1 MNGHTE
7 YTYDIFISYNHAD
20 QNWVRSELLPKLEA
34 TGLKVCIDYRD
45 FEIGA
50 PSLVNMEQA
59 VEKSRHTLAVLT
71 PNWIA
76 SEWCEFEC
84 LLANT
89 TDPAG
94 RKRKLLPL
102 MLTRCELPLRI
113 KLLTYAD
120 FTNPSEHIERFNRL
134 LQQLYAKSVSKEISP
149 FIAGPPITDPRHFFG
164 REHELKRLFNLFK
177 HPPLQNAAIIGPRR
191 SGKTSLLQYLKN
203 ITTTVPSQSRPGQRS
218 DWLPQPGHHC
228 WIFVDFQDTRLQS
241 RDGLLRYLLN
251 CLNLPQP
258 TPCDLDHFL
267 EVVSRG
273 LNTSTIIL
281 FDEIDVALQR
291 CPELDNAFWESLRAL
306 ATTQVNGNL
315 AFVLAANE
323 SPEPLAHHGNIGSPF
338 FNIFGY
344 TTILG
349 PLTESEARELI
360 GNSPSSF
367 AAVDVD
373 WILAQSG
380 RWPLLLQILCRERLI
395 SLEEGEAGD
404 AWRGDGLRQI
414 EPFRYLLDVQ

>member
-1 MNGHTE
+1 MDEQTD
-7 YTYDIFISYNHAD
+7 YTYDLFISYNHVDRAWV
-20 QNWVRSELLPKLEA
+20 QNELLPRLEA
-34 TGLKVCIDYRD
+34 AGLKVCIDYRD
-45 FEIGA
+45 FAIGA

-120 FTNPSEHIERFNRL
+120 FTNPSEHSECFNRL
-134 LQQLYAKSVSKEISP
+134 LQQLRAKTAAKEISP
-149 FIAGPPITDPRHFFG
+149 FVAGPPITDPRHFFG

-177 HPPLQNAAIIGPRR
+177 TPPLQNAAIIGPRR

-203 ITTTVPSQSRPGQRS
+203 ITATIPFQSRAGRRF
-218 DWLPQPGHHC
+218 DWLPQLGQYR
-228 WIFVDFQDTRLQS
+228 WVFVDFQDTRLQT
-241 RDGLLRYLLN
+241 RGGLLRYLLN
-251 CLNLPQP
+251 CFNLSPP
-258 TPCDLDHFL
+258 SPCDLDHFM
-267 EVVSRG
+267 EAVSRG
-273 LNTSTIIL
+273 LNAATIIL

-323 SPEPLAHHGNIGSPF
+323 SPAQLAHHSNIGSPF

-344 TTILG
+344 TTTLG
-349 PLTESEARELI
+349 PLTEPEARELI
-360 GNSPSSF
+360 GNSPLAF
-367 AAVDVD
+367 AAADVN

-380 RWPLLLQILCRERLI
+380 RWPLLLQILCRECLL

-404 AWRGDGLRQI
+404 AWRGDGLQQI
-414 EPFRYLLDVQ
+414 EPFRYLLNV